1 MSPAAARDA
10 ALVMVWNGEAREPAL
25 ASFPLGATY
34 QVAALAVPASRKKA
48 TAATAGFVNRI
59 RVLRCDHAAPDALT
73 DQGNYQRLRPRLNPK
88 ALRCLRSRSG
98 IQPSEECSDP

>member
-1 MSPAAARDA
+1 MSPAATREA

-34 QVAALAVPASRKKA
+34 QVAAWAVPASRKNV

-59 RVLRCDHAAPDALT
+59 RVLRCDHACTGRPDG
-73 DQGNYQRLRPRLNPK
+73 QGHYQRLRPESSSPPSITFGNP
-88 ALRCLRSRSG
+88 AV
-98 IQPSEECSDP
+98 